1 MNSQGDT
8 CTSESYT
15 VCILE
20 DEQAQADMM
29 SSWLAEVGCRVI
41 CCNSGKHLREVIRR
55 ESVDLFVLDWLLP
68 DSDGLQVL
76 TYLREER
83 LFPGPILFSTQ
94 LETEDCIVRA
104 LDAGA
109 DDYLVKP
116 LREKEFV
123 ARVSALK
130 RRANHRR
137 MPEPVFKV
145 GPIQLDMISRT
156 AFVDGEPVKMRPKE
170 FELAACL
177 LARKGQLLTREY
189 LLNEVWGVDAD
200 IDTRT
205 VDMHMSRV
213 RKALK
218 IGPETGYYIK
228 TVYQHGYRF
237 EELNNEL

>member
-1 MNSQGDT
+1 MESQGDN
-8 CTSESYT
+8 YT
-15 VCILE
+15 VCIVE
-20 DEQAQADMM
+20 DEQLHADMM
-29 SSWLAEVGCRVI
+29 AGWLADVGCQVI
-41 CCNSGKHLREVIRR
+41 CCSTSHQLKKILQNQT
-55 ESVDLFVLDWLLP
+55 VDLFVLDWLLP
-68 DSDGLQVL
+68 DTDGLQVL
-76 TYLREER
+76 AYLRQDQQ
-83 LFPGPILFSTQ
+83 FSGPILFSTQ

-123 ARVSALK
+123 ARVSALM
-130 RRANHRR
+130 RRASQRR

-145 GPIQLDMISRT
+145 GPIHLDMISRT
-156 AFVDGEPVKMRPKE
+156 AYVDGEVVKMRPKE

-189 LLNEVWGVDAD
+189 LLNKVWGVDAD

-237 EELNNEL
+237 EELSTN

>member
-1 MNSQGDT
+1 MSSQGNNYIKN
-8 CTSESYT
+8 YT

-20 DEQAQADMM
+20 DEQSQADMM
-29 SSWLAEVGCRVI
+29 SSWLAQVDCKVI
-41 CCNSGKHLREVIRR
+41 CCRSEQSLKKTLRS

-76 TYLREER
+76 TYLRQDR
-83 LFPGPILFSTQ
+83 QFSGPILFSTQ

-130 RRANHRR
+130 RRTGQRR
-137 MPEPVFKV
+137 IPEPVFKV
-145 GPIQLDMISRT
+145 GPIRLDMISRT
-156 AFVDGEPVKMRPKE
+156 AFVDGEAVKMRPKE

-237 EELNNEL
+237 EELSNDL

>member
-1 MNSQGDT
+1 MRSQGDK
-8 CTSESYT
+8 CTGENYT

-20 DEQAQADMM
+20 DEQLQADMM
-29 SSWLAEVGCRVI
+29 SSWLAGVECQVI
-41 CCNSGKHLREVIRR
+41 CCNTSSQLKKTLQ
-55 ESVDLFVLDWLLP
+55 SQTVDLFVLDWLLP
-68 DSDGLQVL
+68 DTDGLQVL
-76 TYLREER
+76 KYLRQDR
-83 LFPGPILFSTQ
+83 QFSGPILFSTQ

-130 RRANHRR
+130 RRANQRR
-137 MPEPVFKV
+137 MPEPVFQV

-156 AFVDGEPVKMRPKE
+156 AYVDGEAVKMRPKE

-237 EELNNEL
+237 EELNND